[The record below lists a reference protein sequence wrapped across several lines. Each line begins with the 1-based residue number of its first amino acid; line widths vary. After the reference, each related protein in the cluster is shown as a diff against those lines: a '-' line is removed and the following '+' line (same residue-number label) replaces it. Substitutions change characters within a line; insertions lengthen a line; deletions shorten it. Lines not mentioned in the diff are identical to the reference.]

1 MTDGLDT
8 GRGEDAEDTGADRR
22 VRVARRALVASM
34 FIVDAMFVSFALM
47 DLASASVAGVA
58 LWPSLLALPLA
69 TGAVALL
76 HVLFLGRLDGRRVP
90 APGPYWGAVVLIVLC
105 CAAVQSPL
113 HRVILLALWW
123 SIAVFVASRR
133 RGLAVSALAL
143 ALPWLLIP
151 FTQADV
157 QIVPFLVT
165 WVLGI
170 AYALMLCVGML
181 TCVWLWEIVNDAV
194 AGQRARAR
202 LAVTEERLRFSRDM
216 HDLLGH
222 SLSALAVKAELASRL
237 AERDR
242 ERAATEIAEVRALA
256 RTSLAQVRAAV
267 SGYREISLAEE
278 VESVSAVLRANRTEV
293 TVTGLDGVD
302 PSPGSAA
309 LAAWVVREGATNV
322 LRHSDATRCR
332 IVFTRT
338 TDASVGPEAL
348 VVEVAN
354 DRARSGERREAA
366 SGNGLAGLSERVAAG
381 GGSLS
386 ASRTGDGGFLLRA
399 VLPR

>member
-1 MTDGLDT
+1 MTGGLGT
-8 GRGEDAEDTGADRR
+8 GRGGNGEDAGADRR
-22 VRVARRALVASM
+22 IRVARRALVASM
-34 FIVDAMFVSFALM
+34 SMLDALFVFFVLLDAV
-47 DLASASVAGVA
+47 SAAVEGIA
-58 LWPSLLALPLA
+58 LWPSVVALPLA
-69 TGAVALL
+69 VGAAVLL
-76 HVLFLGRLDGRRVP
+76 HLLFLGRLDGRREP
-90 APGPYWGAVVLIVLC
+90 APGPYWGSVVLIVLC

-113 HRVILLALWW
+113 HRVIVLALWW
-123 SIAVFVASRR
+123 AVVVFVASRR
-133 RGLAVSALAL
+133 RGAAVSALTL

-151 FTQADV
+151 FTQVDV

-165 WVLGI
+165 WALGI
-170 AYALMLCVGML
+170 VYALMLCVGML

-237 AERDR
+237 AGRDR
-242 ERAATEIAEVRALA
+242 ERAAAEIAEVRALA

-267 SGYREISLAEE
+267 SGYREVSLAEE
-278 VESVSAVLRANRTEV
+278 VASVSAVLRADRTEV
-293 TVTGLDGVD
+293 TVTGLDGVEA
-302 PSPGSAA
+302 SPGAAA

-338 TDASVGPEAL
+338 ADASAGPRAL

-386 ASRTGDGGFLLRA
+386 AARTGDGGFLLRA
-399 VLPR
+399 VLPL